1 MYVNKWPL
9 FPSKPLNIKFI
20 GFVQG
25 LSSLHYIG
33 PHQAK
38 IAKFSRFSQF
48 APKILEPIQKCYE
61 LFQTLLSTIWMSDI
75 IVLHYPKPLV
85 EGTSRNLPSFTVGWP
100 KSMGVSFSIDE
111 SKTEMVPNKNALE
124 KMNSLFQKFLWFFPT
139 SCFPIAKFLSR
150 TPPFS

>member
-1 MYVNKWPL
+1 MYVNKTPL
-9 FPSKPLNIKFI
+9 CPSKPSNKKFI

-38 IAKFSRFSQF
+38 ISKFSQFSQF
-48 APKILEPIQKCYE
+48 APKILEPIQKCFE
-61 LFQTLLSTIWMSDI
+61 LFQTLFSTVWMSDI
-75 IVLHYPKPLV
+75 IFFHYPKPLV
-85 EGTSRNLPSFTVGWP
+85 EGTWRNLPSFTFGWP
-100 KSMGVSFSIDE
+100 KSVGVSFSIDNLE
-111 SKTEMVPNKNALE
+111 TEMVPNINVLG

-139 SCFPIAKFLSR
+139 SCFPISKFLSI